1 MLTLVTGLNLHSRF
15 DSETHWIA
23 AANSFSMRFY
33 LTSKATTSLTYMKLS
48 DIMSLAGNGQRQPIR
63 HILPA
68 PLSRSFL

>member
-33 LTSKATTSLTYMKLS
+33 LTSKVTTSL
-48 DIMSLAGNGQRQPIR
+48 NGEIE
-63 HILPA
+63 
-68 PLSRSFL
+68 